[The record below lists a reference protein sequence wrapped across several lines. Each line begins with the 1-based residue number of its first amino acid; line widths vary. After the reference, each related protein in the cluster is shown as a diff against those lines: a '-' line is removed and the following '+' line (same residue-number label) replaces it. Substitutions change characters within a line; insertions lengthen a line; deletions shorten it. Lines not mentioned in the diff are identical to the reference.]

1 MQIFRRPSYP
11 ARQTVREATATTE
24 REIQVSMVE
33 KGDTVLTKTAF
44 RMLHLPQLYG
54 KVKTAVE
61 KNITWQVRTRVG
73 NKVKENSVTEPN
85 LGFLVVRLKS
95 TADALKTRS
104 YPELCSS
111 SVVLQEGDSAAS
123 IGKRLILEGEIDKAK
138 KPYAPWFKKSVS
150 RVSGGQRPRLS
161 ISKMCCKIECQCSLT
176 GPTWALFAKP
186 TGVRMHRN
194 A

>member
-61 KNITWQVRTRVG
+61 KNITWQVRTHVG

-95 TADALKTRS
+95 TADALKTRNTLLPGVVQQQRGAS
-104 YPELCSS
+104 GRWLCSKYWKAFDTWRGNRQS
-111 SVVLQEGDSAAS
+111 KKTLRS
-123 IGKRLILEGEIDKAK
+123 LI
-138 KPYAPWFKKSVS
+138 
-150 RVSGGQRPRLS
+150 
-161 ISKMCCKIECQCSLT
+161 
-176 GPTWALFAKP
+176 
-186 TGVRMHRN
+186 
-194 A
+194 

>member
-11 ARQTVREATATTE
+11 ARQTVRKATATTE
-24 REIQVSMVE
+24 REIHVSMVE

-95 TADALKTRS
+95 TADALKTRNTLLPGVVQQQRGAS
-104 YPELCSS
+104 GRWLCSKYWKAFDTWRGNRQS
-111 SVVLQEGDSAAS
+111 KKTLRS
-123 IGKRLILEGEIDKAK
+123 LI
-138 KPYAPWFKKSVS
+138 
-150 RVSGGQRPRLS
+150 
-161 ISKMCCKIECQCSLT
+161 
-176 GPTWALFAKP
+176 
-186 TGVRMHRN
+186 
-194 A
+194 

>member
-1 MQIFRRPSYP
+1 MQIFRRPNYP

-95 TADALKTRS
+95 TADALKTRNTLL
-104 YPELCSS
+104 PG
-111 SVVLQEGDSAAS
+111 VVQQQRGAS
-123 IGKRLILEGEIDKAK
+123 GR
-138 KPYAPWFKKSVS
+138 
-150 RVSGGQRPRLS
+150 
-161 ISKMCCKIECQCSLT
+161 
-176 GPTWALFAKP
+176 
-186 TGVRMHRN
+186 
-194 A
+194 